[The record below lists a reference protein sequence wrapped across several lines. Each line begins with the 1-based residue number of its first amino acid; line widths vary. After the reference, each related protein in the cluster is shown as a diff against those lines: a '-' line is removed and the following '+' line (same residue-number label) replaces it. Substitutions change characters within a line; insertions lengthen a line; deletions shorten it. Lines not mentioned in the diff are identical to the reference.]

1 MDVKGN
7 SGPEYWLQSVWWP
20 NLGQWAEARSRKI
33 LPAGL
38 KSSGPGLN
46 PPPPPSSLARLLEK
60 GEPLP
65 PGREVGKK
73 QSRPPSQDSLSRP

>member
-1 MDVKGN
+1 M
-7 SGPEYWLQSVWWP
+7 SGVTLAQNIGCSESVWWP
-20 NLGQWAEARSRKI
+20 NLGEWAEARSRKI
-33 LPAGL
+33 LPAGP

-46 PPPPPSSLARLLEK
+46 APRPPSSLARLLEK
-60 GEPLP
+60 GKPQP